1 MALKV
6 DFEALARE
14 IVEESAPL
22 AVPTDAMVQ
31 SAERRLA
38 ASGWLREVAG
48 ERDFAAAARALAK
61 VIANRRVGLL
71 VWGGFGSGK
80 TALARAVC
88 AQFTKPPVWVDMG
101 SPEKAELLDARVW
114 PHWNEVALGHCVVLD
129 DLGSEATLNDYGIWR
144 ELAGEF
150 VVRYHLRG
158 SGRLFVTTNLSGE
171 ELEARYTMRVCSR
184 LKDLMIPLHLK
195 GGDKRRWGTASAKE
209 GISPE
214 RSELRKQPLGGGA
227 A

>member
-48 ERDFAAAARALAK
+48 ERDFAAAARALAN

-80 TALARAVC
+80 TALARAIC

-129 DLGSEATLNDYGIWR
+129 DLGAEATLNDYGTRR

-150 VVRYHLRG
+150 AIPCKSGWQRIRTSLR
-158 SGRLFVTTNLSGE
+158 STRRTS
-171 ELEARYTMRVCSR
+171 
-184 LKDLMIPLHLK
+184 LHHWNGQL
-195 GGDKRRWGTASAKE
+195 WTS
-209 GISPE
+209 
-214 RSELRKQPLGGGA
+214 
-227 A
+227 

>member
-1 MALKV
+1 
-6 DFEALARE
+6 
-14 IVEESAPL
+14 
-22 AVPTDAMVQ
+22 MVW
-31 SAERRLA
+31 R
-38 ASGWLREVAG
+38 
-48 ERDFAAAARALAK
+48 
-61 VIANRRVGLL
+61 
-71 VWGGFGSGK
+71 GFGSGK
-80 TALARAVC
+80 TALARAIC

-129 DLGSEATLNDYGIWR
+129 DLGSEATLNDYGIRR
-144 ELAGEF
+144 EPAGEF

-195 GGDKRRWGTASAKE
+195 GGDKRRRGSLPAKE
-209 GISPE
+209 G
-214 RSELRKQPLGGGA
+214 GA

>member
-1 MALKV
+1 MDSRV
-6 DFEALARE
+6 DFEAAARE
-14 IVEESAPL
+14 MAEASAPL
-22 AVPTDAMVQ
+22 AEPTDAMVQ

-61 VIANRRVGLL
+61 VIANRRAGLL

-80 TALARAVC
+80 TALVRAIC
-88 AQFTKPPVWVDMG
+88 AQFTKPPIWVDMG

-114 PHWNEVALGHCVVLD
+114 PYWNDVALGKSVVLD
-129 DLGSEATLNDYGIWR
+129 DLGAEATLNDYGVRR

-150 VVRYHLRG
+150 IVRYHLRG
-158 SGRLFVTTNLSGE
+158 RGRLFVTTNLSGE

-184 LKDLMIPLHLK
+184 LKDLMVPLRLK
-195 GGDKRRWGTASAKE
+195 GGDKRKWEGVSAK

-214 RSELRKQPLGGGA
+214 RSELRKQPLGGCA

>member
-1 MALKV
+1 MDSRV

-14 IVEESAPL
+14 IAEESAPL

-48 ERDFAAAARALAK
+48 ECDFEAAARALAK

-101 SPEKAELLDARVW
+101 SPEKAELLDARV
-114 PHWNEVALGHCVVLD
+114 
-129 DLGSEATLNDYGIWR
+129 
-144 ELAGEF
+144 
-150 VVRYHLRG
+150 
-158 SGRLFVTTNLSGE
+158 
-171 ELEARYTMRVCSR
+171 
-184 LKDLMIPLHLK
+184 
-195 GGDKRRWGTASAKE
+195 
-209 GISPE
+209 
-214 RSELRKQPLGGGA
+214 
-227 A
+227 

>member
-22 AVPTDAMVQ
+22 AEPTDAMAQ
-31 SAERRLA
+31 SAGRRLA

-48 ERDFAAAARALAK
+48 ECDFAAATRALAK

-71 VWGGFGSGK
+71 VLGGFGSGK
-80 TALARAVC
+80 TALAKAIC
-88 AQFTKPPVWVDMG
+88 AQFTKPPIWVDMG
-101 SPEKAELLDARVW
+101 DPESAERLDARVW
-114 PHWNEVALGHCVVLD
+114 PYWNEVALGHCVVLD
-129 DLGSEATLNDYGIWR
+129 DLGAEATLNDYGVRR

-150 VVRYHLRG
+150 IARYHSRG
-158 SGRLFVTTNLSGE
+158 GGRLFVTTNLDGE

-184 LKDLMIPLHLK
+184 LKDLCLPLHIR
-195 GGDKRRWGTASAKE
+195 GADKRRWRT
-209 GISPE
+209 
-214 RSELRKQPLGGGA
+214 GGA

>member
-1 MALKV
+1 MDSRV

-14 IVEESAPL
+14 IAEAPAPL
-22 AVPTDAMVQ
+22 AEPTDAMVQ

-61 VIANRRVGLL
+61 VAANRRAGLL

-80 TALARAVC
+80 TALVRALCSMLV
-88 AQFTKPPVWVDMG
+88 KPPIWVDLG

-114 PHWNEVALGHCVVLD
+114 PYWNDVALGHCVVLD
-129 DLGSEATLNDYGIWR
+129 DLGAEATLNDYGIRR

-184 LKDLMIPLHLK
+184 LKDLMVPLHLK
-195 GGDKRRWGTASAKE
+195 GADKRRWRSLPAKE
-209 GISPE
+209 GDA
-214 RSELRKQPLGGGA
+214 R
-227 A
+227 